1 MSTTS
6 ESTNILKS
14 KNASKLMLLL
24 SALVFIF
31 YLSVQLLISNI
42 YKYAFVGALF
52 ELLSIPMLL
61 LLVTIPIVCIVQLIK
76 LKGTARWYAIASLFF
91 IATTIYI
98 LIQTA

>member
-6 ESTNILKS
+6 DGTNIIKS
-14 KNASKLMLLL
+14 KNPSKVMLLL

-31 YLSVQLLISNI
+31 YLCTHLLTPNV

-76 LKGTARWYAIASLFF
+76 LKGTARWYAAASLFL